1 MLPGIS
7 SKMNVPRKAA
17 VELIL
22 QLECWKRLLIKL
34 EENNYVKVERPW
46 PRLFDL
52 EKYGSSPLAKSL
64 ARSCWL
70 ILIELQNLPNLF
82 QLLGLL
88 TCSRRGNKPYGNSFC
103 YLFLGFIA
111 WLNLPIPHEWAKSSY
126 ECTKQ
131 CKNAT
136 ESITIQLRYPRMP

>member
-1 MLPGIS
+1 MLRGIS

-22 QLECWKRLLIKL
+22 QLECWKRLLIYL

-52 EKYGSSPLAKSL
+52 EKYGSSPLAKSP
-64 ARSCWL
+64 ARSFWL
-70 ILIELQNLPNLF
+70 ILIVLQNLPNLF

-88 TCSRRGNKPYGNSFC
+88 TCARRGN
-103 YLFLGFIA
+103 
-111 WLNLPIPHEWAKSSY
+111 
-126 ECTKQ
+126 
-131 CKNAT
+131 
-136 ESITIQLRYPRMP
+136 